1 MDIKIGDFVLMETSV
16 GQWWC
21 EVIGII
27 KSETN
32 DPKYVSRYWSENMQE
47 WGTFHL
53 APETMHHGMVKEVRR
68 LDPAIATIFKTT
80 IKEKP

>member
-27 KSETN
+27 QSETN

-47 WGTFHL
+47 WSTFHL
-53 APETMHHGMVKEVRR
+53 APETMHDGMVKEVRR